1 MDASSLEDAACRRAR
16 DLRLMTVD
24 EVASFLGVT
33 LDDGTKGREWLLTG
47 VAAPETAVLE
57 DIVFAQDEASLALAL
72 QSSAGLILAEES
84 LRREHVATAGTSGA
98 DRVLW
103 VRHARLAFARAG
115 ERLRPARKE
124 SQIDASATISATA
137 KLGECVRIGPGVVI
151 EEGVVIGDKCEL
163 AARVVVHAGT
173 LLGARV
179 VVKAGA
185 ILGSAGF
192 GFVRD
197 SGAGAYVPFP
207 QQGLLVI
214 EDDVW
219 IGANS
224 TIDRGALGET
234 RIGQGTK
241 IDNLVH
247 IAHNCR
253 IGRDVVI
260 AAQTGIAGSSVVGD
274 GAVIAGQAGIADHVR
289 IGEGVVVGAKAGVPS
304 NKKLQGV
311 GQIFWGIPARP
322 IQQYLRE
329 LAWLRRLSEKKEP
342 SRKKESSG

>member
-1 MDASSLEDAACRRAR
+1 M
-16 DLRLMTVD
+16 MTVGD
-24 EVASFLGVT
+24 VASFLGVT
-33 LDDGTKGREWLLTG
+33 LHGGRGGTQSFSG
-47 VAAPETAVLE
+47 VAAPRTAGPE
-57 DIVFAQDEASLALAL
+57 QIVFAQDASSLDQAL

-84 LRREHVATAGTSGA
+84 LRAERGASVEAEAA

-103 VRHARLAFARAG
+103 VRHSRLAFARLG
-115 ERLRPARKE
+115 ERLRPVRDE
-124 SQIDASATISATA
+124 SQIDGSALIAATA
-137 KLGECVRIGPGVVI
+137 MLGDRVRIGPGVVI
-151 EEGVVIGDKCEL
+151 EDDVVVGDQCEL
-163 AARVVVHAGT
+163 SARVVLNAGT
-173 LLGARV
+173 RLGARV

-197 SGAGAYVPFP
+197 SLSGAYVAFP

-234 RIGQGTK
+234 RIGRGTK

-247 IAHNCR
+247 IAHNCT
-253 IGRDVVI
+253 IGSDVVI
-260 AAQTGIAGSSVVGD
+260 AAQTGIAGSSVVGS

-304 NKKLQGV
+304 NKTLDGA

-329 LAWLRRLSEKKEP
+329 LAWLRRASEKKELP
-342 SRKKESSG
+342 R

>member
-1 MDASSLEDAACRRAR
+1 
-16 DLRLMTVD
+16 MTVA
-24 EVASFLGVT
+24 EVASFLGVS
-33 LDDGTKGREWLLTG
+33 LADARKGGERLSG
-47 VAAPETAVLE
+47 VASPETAGPE
-57 DIVFAQDEASLALAL
+57 HIVFAQDALSLAVAWR
-72 QSSAGLILAEES
+72 SSAGLILAEDS
-84 LRREHVATAGTSGA
+84 LRTSAETSGQ

-103 VRHARLAFARAG
+103 VRHARLAFGRIG
-115 ERLRPARKE
+115 ERLRPTRTE
-124 SQIDASATISATA
+124 SQIDASAWISAKA
-137 KLGECVRIGPGVVI
+137 ELGECVRVGPGVVI
-151 EEGVVIGDKCEL
+151 EEDVVIGAGCEL

-173 LLGARV
+173 RLGARV

-197 SGAGAYVPFP
+197 SATEAYVPFP

-224 TIDRGALGET
+224 AIERGALGET
-234 RIGQGTK
+234 RISRGTK

-247 IAHNCR
+247 IAHNCM

-289 IGEGVVVGAKAGVPS
+289 IGTGVVVGAKAGVPS
-304 NKKLQGV
+304 NKSLQGA

-322 IQQYLRE
+322 LQQYLRE
-329 LAWLRRLSEKKEP
+329 LAWLRRSSEKKES
-342 SRKKESSG
+342 SR